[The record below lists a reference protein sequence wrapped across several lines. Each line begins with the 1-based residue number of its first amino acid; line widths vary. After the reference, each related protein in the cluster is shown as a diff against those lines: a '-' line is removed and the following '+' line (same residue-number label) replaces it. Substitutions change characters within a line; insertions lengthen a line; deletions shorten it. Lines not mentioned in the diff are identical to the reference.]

1 MNYLI
6 YLCILIISILSLYL
20 SKKLLGK
27 NGLIFVFITS
37 SVLSLIL
44 SFKYVTFSTINASA
58 NSVTYVTM
66 FTSLY
71 LLLETVNKKEV
82 KKLTILNFILNIFTS
97 IILYI
102 MSYHVQ
108 SLTDSIS
115 INMKNV
121 FINNYKIL
129 IAYPIVTLITNYLL
143 IWMYKKIRNLYDI
156 PFITT
161 VTTYLF
167 IGLIESILLYFSVY
181 YKVLNTKVII
191 KLLLSN
197 YMIKLIITIIYS
209 LLLTLLTRKKVKKW
223 AK

>member
-209 LLLTLLTRKKVKKW
+209 LLLTLLTRKKVKK
-223 AK
+223 

>member
-1 MNYLI
+1 MNYVI

-209 LLLTLLTRKKVKKW
+209 LLLTLLTRKKVKK
-223 AK
+223 

>member
-115 INMKNV
+115 INMKKV
-121 FINNYKIL
+121 CINNYKIL

-181 YKVLNTKVII
+181 YKVLNTKIII

-209 LLLTLLTRKKVKKW
+209 LLLTLLTRKKVKK
-223 AK
+223 

>member
-1 MNYLI
+1 MNYI
-6 YLCILIISILSLYL
+6 IFFCILIISILSIYF
-20 SKKLLGK
+20 SKKIAGKLG
-27 NGLIFVFITS
+27 LTIVLITS
-37 SVLSLIL
+37 NLISLIL
-44 SFKYVTFSTINASA
+44 TFKYIMLSTINVNA
-58 NSVTYVTM
+58 NSVTYITM
-66 FTSLY
+66 FTALY
-71 LLLETVNKKEV
+71 LLLESTNKEEV
-82 KKLTILNFILNIFTS
+82 KKIVNLNFIITIFSS
-97 IILYI
+97 ILLYI

-108 SLTDSIS
+108 SLTDTIS

-129 IAYPIVTLITNYLL
+129 IVYPITILISNYLL
-143 IWMYKKIRNLYDI
+143 IWMYKKIRNLYDV

-197 YMIKLIITIIYS
+197 YMIKLIITIMYS
-209 LLLTLLTRKKVKKW
+209 LLLTLLTRKKVKK
-223 AK
+223 

>member
-6 YLCILIISILSLYL
+6 SLCILIISIISLYL

-27 NGLIFVFITS
+27 NGLIFIFITS

-44 SFKYVTFSTINASA
+44 SFKYVTFSTINANA
-58 NSVTYVTM
+58 NSITYVTM

-82 KKLTILNFILNIFTS
+82 KKLTNLNFILNIFTS

-129 IAYPIVTLITNYLL
+129 IAYPIITLITNYLL
-143 IWMYKKIRNLYDI
+143 IWMYKKIRNLYDV

-197 YMIKLIITIIYS
+197 YMIKLIITIMYS
-209 LLLTLLTRKKVKKW
+209 LLLTLLTRKKVKK
-223 AK
+223 